1 MQRVNCPNRRNWRSV
16 TLSCGSERNNENEEN
31 GANSRSF
38 LSPSHNYAILKH
50 QMEMAAKSEVRVH
63 VFVFLLFEKKKFSCQ
78 NKNKKKKEKCLVFIF
93 NYD

>member
-16 TLSCGSERNNENEEN
+16 TVSCGSERNNENEEN

-50 QMEMAAKSEVRVH
+50 QMEMAAKSEVRV
-63 VFVFLLFEKKKFSCQ
+63 FVFLLFEKKKISCQ